1 MKKET
6 AVQVQ
11 SELNAIEGDIRNLE
25 YHLVMMDSERLKTK
39 NALEELK
46 KRKEKLKSY
55 L

>member
-6 AVQVQ
+6 VVQVQ
-11 SELNAIEGDIRNLE
+11 SELKTIVGDIRNLE
-25 YHLVMMDSERLKTK
+25 YYLVMMDGKRLKTK

-46 KRKEKLKSY
+46 KRKEKLRSY